1 MAKAF
6 PMASPETLPP
16 RQAKLANALSA
27 VVEAA
32 DISPRDV
39 LHIFRLLGERLRLD
53 EKDAPSAFERVRLR
67 SIGVED
73 ELRQL
78 EGGGLSDA
86 AFAKRLGVSSRETVR
101 KYREKGLIFAW
112 EKDSRNLRYPAWQI
126 HEGRLLP
133 GLAEVLAI
141 LTSQEH
147 SAFSIVN
154 YFLSESEELGGSRPL
169 DLLRE
174 GRLDEVKAHA
184 ERNDV
189 GA

>member
-1 MAKAF
+1 M
-6 PMASPETLPP
+6 E
-16 RQAKLANALSA
+16 
-27 VVEAA
+27 E
-32 DISPRDV
+32 
-39 LHIFRLLGERLRLD
+39 
-53 EKDAPSAFERVRLR
+53 
-67 SIGVED
+67 

-86 AFAKRLGVSSRETVR
+86 EFAKRLGVSSRETVR

-112 EKDSRNLRYPAWQI
+112 AKDSRNLRYPAWQV

-133 GLAEVLAI
+133 GLAEVLVI
-141 LTSQEH
+141 LTSRKRG
-147 SAFSIVN
+147 AFSIAN
-154 YFLSESEELGGSRPL
+154 YFLSESEELGGRRPL

-174 GRLDEVKAHA
+174 GRLDDVKAHA